1 MSARSGNTLV
11 KVLVWVCILAAI
23 PAIGFYYYKRNN
35 APKPPEYVTATVGRG
50 SVVQTVTATGQL
62 DPLITVDV
70 SSQISGLVKE
80 LYVDF
85 NTQVKA
91 GQKLAEIDPA
101 TYEQRLRQAKAD
113 LLSTEASNKLAR
125 LNANRTQE
133 LHDKKLVTQQEYDS
147 AMAQLAQS
155 DAQLLTRQAAVIN
168 AETDLS
174 RCTLFSPIDGVV
186 ISKQTEIGKTVA
198 ASLNAP
204 TLFVIANDLAKMQ
217 ITAAVAEADI
227 GSVQEGQDVTFT
239 VDAFPGRT
247 FRGRISQVRN
257 APKNTQ
263 NVVTYDTI
271 IDVDNRDLELR
282 PGMTAN
288 ASIVVARRDNTLR
301 VPNAALRVRM
311 PDTIPVK
318 QAGAPDAAKADAK
331 GGEQPK
337 HVAAAG
343 EEAKGERRT
352 RGEGGA
358 AGQGGGRRG
367 GGGGMF
373 GGANLTDEQR
383 TKFREI
389 MTSVGVDFR
398 AGPPSPEQRVK
409 LVEAL
414 TAAGIPVPEN
424 LAGRAQ
430 TGAVTTRT
438 IYRFPGGD
446 KNAVPEA
453 VTIRTGISDGSAS
466 ELVSGLAEGDVI
478 ITSVY
483 VPGATVA
490 AAGQQQSN
498 PFGSQRGGFGGAG
511 GGGAGGGGGRRP

>member
-11 KVLVWVCILAAI
+11 KVLLWVCLIAAI
-23 PAIGFYYYKRNN
+23 PAIGFYYYRRNS
-35 APKPPEYVTATVGRG
+35 APKPPEYTTATIARG
-50 SVVQTVTATGQL
+50 SVVQTVTASGQL
-62 DPLITVDV
+62 DPLISVDV

-85 NTQVKA
+85 NTPVKA

-101 TYEQRLRQAKAD
+101 TYQQRLRQAEAELK
-113 LLSTEASNKLAR
+113 SSQASNKLAR
-125 LNANRTQE
+125 LNATRTQE
-133 LHDKKLVTQQEYDS
+133 LYDKHLVTQQEYDQ
-147 AMAQLAQS
+147 AMAQLAQA
-155 DAQLLTRQAAVIN
+155 DAQLLTRQAAVVN
-168 AETDLS
+168 AETDFN
-174 RCTLFSPIDGVV
+174 RCTLYSPIDGVV

-227 GSVQEGQDVTFT
+227 GLVQDGQEVTFT

-247 FRGRISQVRN
+247 FRGKVSQVRN

-301 VPNAALRVRM
+301 IPNSALRVRL
-311 PDTIPVK
+311 PETIPVK
-318 QAGAPDAAKADAK
+318 QSPAPAEGAALAEAK
-331 GGEQPK
+331 GGERPK
-337 HVAAAG
+337 QVAANAG
-343 EEAKGERRT
+343 GSEEAKGGERRT
-352 RGEGGA
+352 RGEGGPR
-358 AGQGGGRRG
+358 GEGGGRR
-367 GGGGMF
+367 GGMF

-383 TKFREI
+383 AKFREI
-389 MTSVGVDFR
+389 MSSVGVDFR
-398 AGPPSPEQRVK
+398 SGPPTAEQRAK

-414 TAAGIPVPEN
+414 TAAGLPVPEN
-424 LAGRAQ
+424 LAGGRSQ
-430 TGAVTTRT
+430 PGTVTSRT
-438 IYRFPGGD
+438 VYRLPGGD
-446 KNAVPEA
+446 KTAAPEA

-466 ELVSGLAEGDVI
+466 ELVGGLNEGDVI

-483 VPGATVA
+483 VPGAAVA
-490 AAGQQQSN
+490 SSGPQQSN
-498 PFGSQRGGFGGAG
+498 PFGGQRGGFGG
-511 GGGAGGGGGRRP
+511 GAGGGRRP

>member
-1 MSARSGNTLV
+1 MPARSGNTLV
-11 KVLVWVCILAAI
+11 KVLVWVGLLAAI
-23 PAIGFYYYKRNN
+23 PAVGFYYYQRNS
-35 APKPPEYVTATVGRG
+35 APKPPEYVTTTIARG

-101 TYEQRLRQAKAD
+101 TYEQRLRQAEAEFK
-113 LLSTEASNKLAR
+113 STQASNKLAR
-125 LNANRTQE
+125 LNAERTQE
-133 LHDKKLVTQQEYDS
+133 LHDKNLVTQQEYDQV
-147 AMAQLAQS
+147 MAQLAQS
-155 DAQLLTRQAAVIN
+155 DAQLLTRQAAVEN
-168 AETDLS
+168 AKTDLA

-227 GSVQEGQDVTFT
+227 GAVQEGQEVTFT

-247 FRGRISQVRN
+247 FSGRISQVRN

-301 VPNAALRVRM
+301 IPNSALRVRM
-311 PDTIPVK
+311 PDTIPVRP
-318 QAGAPDAAKADAK
+318 PDAPKAEAK
-331 GGEQPK
+331 GGEPPQQVASASPARDEPK
-337 HVAAAG
+337 ASGA
-343 EEAKGERRT
+343 GERRS
-352 RGEGGA
+352 RGEG
-358 AGQGGGRRG
+358 AGPGPGGGRRG
-367 GGGGMF
+367 GGGMF
-373 GGANLTDEQR
+373 GANLTEEQR

-389 MTSVGVDFR
+389 MTNLGIDFR
-398 AGPPSPEQRVK
+398 AGPPTTEQRAK

-414 TAAGIPVPEN
+414 TAAGLPVPEN
-424 LAGRAQ
+424 LQGNRNRA
-430 TGAVTTRT
+430 GAVTTRT
-438 IYRFPGGD
+438 VYRLPGGN
-446 KNAVPEA
+446 KAATPEA

-466 ELVSGLAEGDVI
+466 ELVSGLNEGDVI

-490 AAGQQQSN
+490 AAGPQQQSN
-498 PFGSQRGGFGGAG
+498 PFGAQRGGFGG
-511 GGGAGGGGGRRP
+511 RRP